1 MAKKAAK
8 KTKPGKPG
16 SSLVFQVKE
25 TVKLK
30 EGFRISVESTGS
42 GKTLR
47 GEFEHGQAY
56 TPGVKILARVL
67 DEKKKGLF
75 LVEPEGAF
83 DDPDAIDKQVKEFFR
98 KIPKTE
104 IHLHL
109 EGVVRRETLF
119 KLSKRDPQSKIKSM
133 DDVNRLFNFKNLGE
147 FIRVFIAV
155 QNSIHEVK
163 DFEFLFD
170 DLRKYIKDNHIV
182 YAEIFLAISKFV
194 QKGFRYE
201 DMVEILSNRIRE
213 FEKKE
218 GNKVRILIDVGRTFG
233 PKSAQENLERVLA
246 HPQEMVLGIGLG
258 GDEKTGPAPKF
269 IKTFKQAIKNGLH
282 VVAHA
287 GEDVGPRSIWDAV
300 KKLGA
305 ERIGHGLAAI
315 EDPKLMQ
322 YLKAKKI
329 PLEVCLTSNVF
340 TGRYTRE
347 LTSHPV
353 QTFGPKGMMVTV
365 NSDDPTFFHTDLS
378 TEYYYFYKHLHFPLS
393 DILVFLENGVSAT
406 FHPHKE
412 TLKQL
417 IKKEIENLKPRF
429 PLLIF

>member
-1 MAKKAAK
+1 MAKKAPK
-8 KTKPGKPG
+8 KLKTGKPG
-16 SSLVFQVKE
+16 SSLVFQV
-25 TVKLK
+25 VQALKLK
-30 EGFRISVESTGS
+30 EGFRMTVESVGT
-42 GKTLR
+42 GKTIR
-47 GEFEHGQAY
+47 GEFEHGRTY
-56 TPGVKILARVL
+56 TPGAKICAKVL

-75 LVEPEGAF
+75 LVEPEGGF
-83 DDPDAIDKQVKEFFR
+83 DDPEAIDKQVKDFFR

-109 EGVVRRETLF
+109 EGVVRRETLL
-119 KLSKRDPQSKIKSM
+119 KLSQRDRQSKIKSM

-170 DLRKYIKDNHIV
+170 DLRKYIKDNNIV

-213 FEKKE
+213 FERKE
-218 GNKVRILIDVGRTFG
+218 GNKVRLIIDVGRTFG

-258 GDEKTGPAPKF
+258 GDEKTGAAPKF

-287 GEDVGPRSIWDAV
+287 GEDVGPKSIWDAV

-322 YLKAKKI
+322 YLQSKKI
-329 PLEVCLTSNVF
+329 PVEVCLTSNVF

-347 LTSHPV
+347 LTTHPV

-378 TEYYYFYKHLHFPLS
+378 TEYYYFHKYLHFPLS
-393 DILVFLENGVSAT
+393 DILVFLENGVTAT
-406 FHPHKE
+406 FHP
-412 TLKQL
+412 
-417 IKKEIENLKPRF
+417 
-429 PLLIF
+429 